1 MVSIEGI
8 ASLEGVGGFAL
19 ISRSGQHR
27 EMEERPHSFGKMC
40 FTGSAIRNNC
50 SKGWA
55 GTGTA
60 TQGVGGRL
68 LSLEVLQTHGD
79 VALRDVGSGHG
90 VGEVVLG
97 DLRGFLQP

>member
-1 MVSIEGI
+1 MDS
-8 ASLEGVGGFAL
+8 
-19 ISRSGQHR
+19 
-27 EMEERPHSFGKMC
+27 HSFPGQGS
-40 FTGSAIRNNC
+40 TGRWKSVPTALGRC
-50 SKGWA
+50 ASQDQLLGTTAPKGWA

-97 DLRGFLQP
+97 DLRGFLQT

>member
-1 MVSIEGI
+1 MS
-8 ASLEGVGGFAL
+8 SCCTRGGSDWIL
-19 ISRSGQHR
+19 GEISTPKKQ
-27 EMEERPHSFGKMC
+27 P
-40 FTGSAIRNNC
+40 
-50 SKGWA
+50 